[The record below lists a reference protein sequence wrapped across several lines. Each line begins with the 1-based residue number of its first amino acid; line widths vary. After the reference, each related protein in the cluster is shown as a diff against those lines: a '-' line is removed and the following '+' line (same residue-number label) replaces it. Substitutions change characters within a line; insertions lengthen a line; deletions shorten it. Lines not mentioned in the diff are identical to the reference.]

1 MQWQLNP
8 FNFTLKDLINPYLK
22 GDNMENT
29 FDINSFDK
37 DRTGAPASF
46 KQCQAIG
53 YKFAKKGDTMQWKL
67 QKQIQGCLYGL
78 AKEERLTFK
87 KAHQIL
93 QGKTLPKVYFDK
105 INLYLKEN
113 S

>member
-93 QGKTLPKVYFDK
+93 QGNTLPKVYFDK

>member
-1 MQWQLNP
+1 MH
-8 FNFTLKDLINPYLK
+8 TD
-22 GDNMENT
+22 NT

-37 DRTGAPASF
+37 DRHGAPASF

-53 YKFAKKGDTMQWKL
+53 YKFAKKGDTMNWKL

-78 AKEERLTFK
+78 AKDNRLTFK
-87 KAHQIL
+87 KAHSLL
-93 QGKTLPKVYFDK
+93 QGKSLPKVYFDK
-105 INLYLKEN
+105 IKLYLQEN